1 MNDSSTEKSEQN
13 LEYEQD
19 GVEEE
24 EEEGHEKQ
32 ISVQFVSETGEAPF
46 PPFEVPRDI
55 TPAKLLLII
64 RAFLTEDEEK
74 NRPYL
79 FFVNNELFEVVG
91 LEKIEL
97 FLRFAFRRKI

>member
-24 EEEGHEKQ
+24 EEEVHEKQ
-32 ISVQFVSETGEAPF
+32 ISVQFVSENGEAPF

-64 RAFLTEDEEK
+64 TKKCCDSRGLLLCLLPGALLDLKHLTVLATA
-74 NRPYL
+74 PT
-79 FFVNNELFEVVG
+79 
-91 LEKIEL
+91 
-97 FLRFAFRRKI
+97 